1 MTIFKG
7 FVKPSSS
14 SKNSRYEKFAQK
26 EHKSEHATEDMSN
39 CHTNKRKPSE
49 TRRHALFEGRRQR
62 HAGIMCCVAL
72 SSQWIHP
79 HGAPVLTRFT
89 GQDPTPLST
98 PLALRSAYWY
108 APELAPAAQRET
120 ESRSGR
126 PVMKHA
132 GLSRVGA
139 KPAGNSHLPRDGASA
154 GLLLDGTRQNQGMVG
169 RSASA
174 FSKWTNNSRQVVS
187 L

>member
-39 CHTNKRKPSE
+39 CHTNKCKPSE
-49 TRRHALFEGRRQR
+49 TRRHALFEGSRQR

-79 HGAPVLTRFT
+79 HGAPVLPRFT
-89 GQDPTPLST
+89 GQDPTP
-98 PLALRSAYWY
+98 PLTSLTFWAGTEWGGTNKTWRGPTHPPLEQNTNIEHVQVTRHARTTACDMDSMTSSDMR
-108 APELAPAAQRET
+108 RE
-120 ESRSGR
+120 
-126 PVMKHA
+126 K
-132 GLSRVGA
+132 
-139 KPAGNSHLPRDGASA
+139 
-154 GLLLDGTRQNQGMVG
+154 
-169 RSASA
+169 
-174 FSKWTNNSRQVVS
+174 
-187 L
+187 